1 MFKNLH
7 IFLGATIG
15 DAASR
20 PLHWVYDQNKLRSF
34 IKNKKDFAFLNV
46 NKSPF
51 YTIKT
56 GNVSGYNDVGQVMF
70 KTIIESDKNIEK
82 RFKKNI
88 RMHFGPGS
96 QYWKNYKARSKYR
109 KIKDWRGII
118 KGPWIHQNIIDT
130 LSNIKKN
137 KRITGGS
144 RVHESDGF
152 CAALPF
158 FLHTNSVYN
167 LKRIISIVC
176 TSPISIKYGLAKI
189 YIINFAIQG
198 SKNPINSFLK
208 KYRRSSYF
216 KEVVQGI
223 YRVKRMKSKPHSY
236 VVKKLGISCRYP
248 GTFNSSIHA
257 IIKSANY
264 KKAILMTISAGGCNC
279 SRSNFVGSYFAAL
292 KGLKSI
298 PTNWISKC
306 FHSSSILKHSK

>member
-7 IFLGATIG
+7 IFLGASVG
-15 DAASR
+15 DSASR
-20 PLHWVYDQNKLRSF
+20 PLHWVYDQNKLKSF
-34 IKNKKDFAFLNV
+34 IKKKRDFAFLNV
-46 NKSPF
+46 NRSPF

-70 KTIIESDKNIEK
+70 KTITEGNKNIQN

-88 RMHFGPGS
+88 KKHFGPGS
-96 QYWKNYKARSKYR
+96 RYWKNYKARSKYR

-137 KRITGGS
+137 KRVTGGS
-144 RVHESDGF
+144 SVHESDGF
-152 CAALPF
+152 CAVLPY
-158 FLHTNSVYN
+158 FLHTNSLYN
-167 LKRIISIVC
+167 LKKIISIVC
-176 TSPISIKYGLAKI
+176 ASPISIKYGLAKI

-198 SKNPINSFLK
+198 SKNPINSFIK
-208 KYRRSSYF
+208 KYKNNSYF
-216 KEVVQGI
+216 KEVLQGI
-223 YRVKRMKSKPHSY
+223 YKVKRMKSKSHSF

-257 IIKSANY
+257 IIKSSNY
-264 KKAILMTISAGGCNC
+264 KMAILMTIRAGGCNC
-279 SRSNFVGSYFAAL
+279 SRSNFVGSYFAAF

-298 PTNWISKC
+298 PKSWISKC
-306 FHSSSILKHSK
+306 IPSKNILKYSK